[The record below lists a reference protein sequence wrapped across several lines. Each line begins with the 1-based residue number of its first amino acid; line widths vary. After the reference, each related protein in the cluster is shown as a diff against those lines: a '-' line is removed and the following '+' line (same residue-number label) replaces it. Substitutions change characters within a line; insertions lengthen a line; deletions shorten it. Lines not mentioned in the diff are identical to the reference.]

1 MDDFIGAAIPYTKED
16 LNHLSRALLHSIHDL
31 FPPCPN
37 EPEEDPVS
45 LKKLRKLEGAWMVR
59 KDILGWT
66 FDGRNKTMQLEDA
79 KLTKLMATTKAALRT
94 RRGIPFKEFREMTGK
109 MRHASM
115 GVPGTNGLFSPFN
128 RVLGQVPGYVWFR
141 EGHELTKALRDWRAI
156 FKLALSRPT
165 NVKQLVPGEPEVA
178 GIVDASKEGVG
189 GVVFGITVKCKPTV
203 FRMEWP
209 EEVKELL

>member
-1 MDDFIGAAIPYTKED
+1 MQLKEHYLEEWTKKSSDYQSLPSGALSKWIAHCFEIFVDDFIRAAVPHTKED
-16 LNHLSRALLHSIHDL
+16 LNHLSRALLHAIHDL

-66 FDGRNKTMQLEDA
+66 FDGKNKTMELEED
-79 KLTKLMATTKAALRT
+79 KLQKLMATTKSALRAKQGV
-94 RRGIPFKEFREMTGK
+94 RFEEFRKMTGK

-128 RVLGQVPGYVWFR
+128 RVLAQQPKVLCGS
-141 EGHELTKALRDWRAI
+141 ERAV
-156 FKLALSRPT
+156 
-165 NVKQLVPGEPEVA
+165 N
-178 GIVDASKEGVG
+178 
-189 GVVFGITVKCKPTV
+189 
-203 FRMEWP
+203 
-209 EEVKELL
+209 